1 MNKRMLELYQQ
12 AHVDY
17 TAIDP
22 SNNMPYKSACFS
34 ADRFAELIIQEC
46 MQVSMDSVGLDAEYE
61 AWYLIGQHFGVNNEV
76 TRTHH
81 RISPKT

>member
-1 MNKRMLELYQQ
+1 MNKRIEELAKQVGFSKDKYQLYWDENSNTEGVDLE
-12 AHVDY
+12 
-17 TAIDP
+17 
-22 SNNMPYKSACFS
+22 K
-34 ADRFAELIIQEC
+34 FAELIIQKC

-76 TRTHH
+76 SRTHH